1 MTEIVSEQQLNPDY
15 VVDVTKP
22 SHLAWWAAAFDVP
35 EQAVIE
41 AVEVVGPQ
49 ATEVFR
55 YLQRDAARATDR
67 SATHHASDRR
77 RSDRRGE
84 DRRATA
90 LGYSDEV
97 AADEAQHGSEQR

>member
-1 MTEIVSEQQLNPDY
+1 MNEIVSEQQLSPNY

-55 YLQRDAARATDR
+55 YLQRDGTQPSNR
-67 SATHHASDRR
+67 SAPHHASDRR
-77 RSDRRGE
+77 RSDRRRA
-84 DRRATA
+84 DPRATA
-90 LGYSDEV
+90 LGFSEEIV
-97 AADEAQHGSEQR
+97 AGDAPHRIQQR

>member
-1 MTEIVSEQQLNPDY
+1 MNEIVSEQQLSPNY

-55 YLQRDAARATDR
+55 YLQQDGAPPTNR
-67 SATHHASDRR
+67 SAPYHASDRR
-77 RSDRRGE
+77 GAD
-84 DRRATA
+84 RATV
-90 LGYSDEV
+90 LGFPEEIV
-97 AADEAQHGSEQR
+97 AGDAPHRSQQR